1 MDNTT
6 KKLRLVQY
14 KGKLGVVL
22 NGYFIDLETLERWLK
37 KKWQQYYGIENIE
50 IEFMEDG
57 EWEEMEKSITLKAP
71 GKEEVILWMDY
82 EEVSNDEYDEMVPV
96 VYFKLPPK
104 EE

>member
-1 MDNTT
+1 MDNI

-37 KKWQQYYGIENIE
+37 KKWQQYYGRDSME
-50 IEFMEDG
+50 IEFIEDG
-57 EWEEMEKSITLKAP
+57 EWEEMEKSITLKTP
-71 GKEEVILWMDY
+71 NDELTILWMDY
-82 EEVSNDEYDEMVPV
+82 IEEEKEDYDEMVPV

-104 EE
+104 E

>member
-6 KKLRLVQY
+6 KKLRLIQY

-37 KKWQQYYGIENIE
+37 KKWLEYYRFAEVDIKFI
-50 IEFMEDG
+50 EDG
-57 EWEEMEKSITLKAP
+57 SFEEMEKSITLKTP
-71 GKEEVILWMDY
+71 NDELTILWMDY
-82 EEVSNDEYDEMVPV
+82 EEIENDEYDEMVPV

-104 EE
+104 E